1 MNRNTLPP
9 IIYNNNNRQQY
20 SENDNFSNSY
30 QIMRSQTPFL
40 DNQNSNNNNII
51 SYQNMMKEIREL
63 KLSLKNQLINQNEL
77 EKKLIDSYKLLSQ
90 QDNIIRLNAS
100 KINEHDLKITN
111 VLNSFNNFLK
121 IQEKTNNIINDCQDK
136 VNNKLLPV
144 NIFTTFKSQI
154 LANNLSVKENLDKII
169 SYNDNTELI
178 LQDLKNTDQNN
189 LNLLLNKI
197 KIISDKEENFFLE
210 KHEENLNYIKDH
222 DNIILSQI
230 NQVKQINENIQ
241 MQIAEEKKLRK
252 INNDKILKDVINFIN
267 NKYEEKFQIMEKN
280 LLETEKN
287 LVNMNKDYVKSI
299 QGIINKQKDTNELE
313 LQNLKNMI
321 ELGLKNNQTIYDKDI
336 DEMKKLMTEIKGD
349 INENKR
355 TVEKIDG
362 FVNENMK
369 IMRDYRID
377 GDKTIEGF
385 SNKIKKI
392 EQNAIKSYED
402 TKIDIEK
409 KFEDSLNKFTE
420 RIEKY
425 ENNISDLLKAKFHPY
440 DSYIKDLKEQDAQL
454 IENKYEQIKS
464 ETNAIGIKNMKL
476 DEIYTNK
483 FNNMNKD
490 LQDNYKKVQE
500 EIENNMNIL
509 KTYIKKNMDEYS
521 LHVDNDLYKKFE
533 VLSKDIKDNFYIF
546 RDGIDMRQELTRA
559 KNLIE
564 KSYKEER
571 NKWLNSYE
579 YSFYYLL
586 YIVGNSVSE
595 KERNKLIKSFNTI
608 LGSYVHFKKRIAT
621 LVVIIAFNL
630 NPLLKLHFFTYN

>member
-409 KFEDSLNKFTE
+409 KLEDSLNKFTE

-454 IENKYEQIKS
+454 EKMIDNKYEQIKS

-533 VLSKDIKDNFYIF
+533 VLSKDIKDNFDKSKYEL
-546 RDGIDMRQELTRA
+546 DGKNQQYVLESELRIKKECQDMI
-559 KNLIE
+559 KNQ
-564 KSYKEER
+564 K
-571 NKWLNSYE
+571 
-579 YSFYYLL
+579 
-586 YIVGNSVSE
+586 
-595 KERNKLIKSFNTI
+595 
-608 LGSYVHFKKRIAT
+608 
-621 LVVIIAFNL
+621 
-630 NPLLKLHFFTYN
+630 

>member
-409 KFEDSLNKFTE
+409 KLEDSLNKFTE

-454 IENKYEQIKS
+454 EKMIENKYEQIKS

-476 DEIYTNK
+476 DEIYKNK

-533 VLSKDIKDNFYIF
+533 VLSKDIKDNFDKSKYEL
-546 RDGIDMRQELTRA
+546 DGKNQQYVLESELRIKKECQDMI
-559 KNLIE
+559 KNQ
-564 KSYKEER
+564 K
-571 NKWLNSYE
+571 
-579 YSFYYLL
+579 
-586 YIVGNSVSE
+586 
-595 KERNKLIKSFNTI
+595 
-608 LGSYVHFKKRIAT
+608 
-621 LVVIIAFNL
+621 
-630 NPLLKLHFFTYN
+630 

>member
-63 KLSLKNQLINQNEL
+63 KLSLKNQLINQNEF

-197 KIISDKEENFFLE
+197 KIISDKAENFFLE

-409 KFEDSLNKFTE
+409 KLEDSLNKFTE

-454 IENKYEQIKS
+454 EKMIENKYEQIKS

-533 VLSKDIKDNFYIF
+533 VLSKDIKDNFDKSKYEL
-546 RDGIDMRQELTRA
+546 DGKNQQYVLESELRIKKECQDMI
-559 KNLIE
+559 KNQ
-564 KSYKEER
+564 K
-571 NKWLNSYE
+571 
-579 YSFYYLL
+579 
-586 YIVGNSVSE
+586 
-595 KERNKLIKSFNTI
+595 
-608 LGSYVHFKKRIAT
+608 
-621 LVVIIAFNL
+621 
-630 NPLLKLHFFTYN
+630 

>member
-409 KFEDSLNKFTE
+409 KLEDSLNKFTE

-454 IENKYEQIKS
+454 EKMIENKYEQIKS

-533 VLSKDIKDNFYIF
+533 VLSKDIKDNFDKSKYEL
-546 RDGIDMRQELTRA
+546 DG
-559 KNLIE
+559 KNQQYVLE
-564 KSYKEER
+564 
-571 NKWLNSYE
+571 
-579 YSFYYLL
+579 
-586 YIVGNSVSE
+586 SE
-595 KERNKLIKSFNTI
+595 KKKKKECQDMIKNQ
-608 LGSYVHFKKRIAT
+608 K
-621 LVVIIAFNL
+621 
-630 NPLLKLHFFTYN
+630 

>member
-9 IIYNNNNRQQY
+9 IIYNNHQQY
-20 SENDNFSNSY
+20 SDNDNYSNSY
-30 QIMRSQTPFL
+30 QITRSQTPLL
-40 DNQNSNNNNII
+40 DNQNSNNNNNFLSI
-51 SYQNMMKEIREL
+51 QNMMKEIREL

-121 IQEKTNNIINDCQDK
+121 IQEKTSNLINDCQDK
-136 VNNKLLPV
+136 VNNKLLPINV
-144 NIFTTFKSQI
+144 FTSFKSQM
-154 LANNLSVKENLDKII
+154 LNNNIHVKENFEKIF

-189 LNLLLNKI
+189 LSLLLNKI
-197 KIISDKEENFFLE
+197 KMITDKEESFFLE

-369 IMRDYRID
+369 IMREYRDD
-377 GDKTIEGF
+377 GDKTVLGL
-385 SNKIKKI
+385 SNTIKKI
-392 EQNAIKSYED
+392 EQNAIKSYEE
-402 TKIDIEK
+402 TKKDIEK
-409 KFEDSLNKFTE
+409 KLKDSLNKLTE

-425 ENNISDLLKAKFHPY
+425 ENNISDLLKSQLHPY
-440 DSYIKDLKEQDAQL
+440 DSYIKDLKEQDNQL
-454 IENKYEQIKS
+454 QKMIENKYEQIKN

-483 FNNMNKD
+483 FKNMNKD

-500 EIENNMNIL
+500 DIENNMNII

-533 VLSKDIKDNFYIF
+533 VLSKDIKDNFDKSKYEL
-546 RDGIDMRQELTRA
+546 DGKNQQYVLESELRIKKECQDMI
-559 KNLIE
+559 KNQ
-564 KSYKEER
+564 K
-571 NKWLNSYE
+571 
-579 YSFYYLL
+579 
-586 YIVGNSVSE
+586 
-595 KERNKLIKSFNTI
+595 
-608 LGSYVHFKKRIAT
+608 
-621 LVVIIAFNL
+621 
-630 NPLLKLHFFTYN
+630 

>member
-30 QIMRSQTPFL
+30 QIMRSQTPLL

-267 NKYEEKFQIMEKN
+267 NKYEEKFQIME
-280 LLETEKN
+280 
-287 LVNMNKDYVKSI
+287 
-299 QGIINKQKDTNELE
+299 
-313 LQNLKNMI
+313 
-321 ELGLKNNQTIYDKDI
+321 
-336 DEMKKLMTEIKGD
+336 
-349 INENKR
+349 
-355 TVEKIDG
+355 
-362 FVNENMK
+362 
-369 IMRDYRID
+369 
-377 GDKTIEGF
+377 
-385 SNKIKKI
+385 
-392 EQNAIKSYED
+392 
-402 TKIDIEK
+402 
-409 KFEDSLNKFTE
+409 
-420 RIEKY
+420 
-425 ENNISDLLKAKFHPY
+425 
-440 DSYIKDLKEQDAQL
+440 
-454 IENKYEQIKS
+454 
-464 ETNAIGIKNMKL
+464 
-476 DEIYTNK
+476 
-483 FNNMNKD
+483 
-490 LQDNYKKVQE
+490 
-500 EIENNMNIL
+500 
-509 KTYIKKNMDEYS
+509 
-521 LHVDNDLYKKFE
+521 
-533 VLSKDIKDNFYIF
+533 
-546 RDGIDMRQELTRA
+546 
-559 KNLIE
+559 
-564 KSYKEER
+564 
-571 NKWLNSYE
+571 
-579 YSFYYLL
+579 
-586 YIVGNSVSE
+586 
-595 KERNKLIKSFNTI
+595 
-608 LGSYVHFKKRIAT
+608 
-621 LVVIIAFNL
+621 
-630 NPLLKLHFFTYN
+630 

>member
-9 IIYNNNNRQQY
+9 IIYNNNRQQY

-252 INNDKILKDVINFIN
+252 INNDKILKDVINYIN

-409 KFEDSLNKFTE
+409 KLEDSLNKFTE

-454 IENKYEQIKS
+454 EKMIENKYEQIKS

-509 KTYIKKNMDEYS
+509 KAYIKKNMDEYS

-533 VLSKDIKDNFYIF
+533 VLSKDIKDNFDKSKYEL
-546 RDGIDMRQELTRA
+546 DGKNQQYVLESELRIKKECQDMI
-559 KNLIE
+559 KNQ
-564 KSYKEER
+564 K
-571 NKWLNSYE
+571 
-579 YSFYYLL
+579 
-586 YIVGNSVSE
+586 
-595 KERNKLIKSFNTI
+595 
-608 LGSYVHFKKRIAT
+608 
-621 LVVIIAFNL
+621 
-630 NPLLKLHFFTYN
+630 

>member
-9 IIYNNNNRQQY
+9 IIYNNNRQQY

-30 QIMRSQTPFL
+30 QIMRSQTPLL

-409 KFEDSLNKFTE
+409 KLEDSLNKFTE

-454 IENKYEQIKS
+454 EKMIENKYEQIKS

-533 VLSKDIKDNFYIF
+533 VLSKDIKDNFDKSKYEL
-546 RDGIDMRQELTRA
+546 DGKNQQYVLESELRIKKECQDMI
-559 KNLIE
+559 KNQ
-564 KSYKEER
+564 K
-571 NKWLNSYE
+571 
-579 YSFYYLL
+579 
-586 YIVGNSVSE
+586 
-595 KERNKLIKSFNTI
+595 
-608 LGSYVHFKKRIAT
+608 
-621 LVVIIAFNL
+621 
-630 NPLLKLHFFTYN
+630 

>member
-9 IIYNNNNRQQY
+9 IIYNNHQQY
-20 SENDNFSNSY
+20 SENDNYSNSY
-30 QIMRSQTPFL
+30 QIRSQTPLL
-40 DNQNSNNNNII
+40 DNQNSNNNNNFLSI
-51 SYQNMMKEIREL
+51 QNMMKEIREL
-63 KLSLKNQLINQNEL
+63 KLSLKNQLMNQNEL

-121 IQEKTNNIINDCQDK
+121 IQEKTSNIINECQDK
-136 VNNKLLPV
+136 VNNKLLPTS
-144 NIFTTFKSQI
+144 IFTTFKSQI
-154 LANNLSVKENLDKII
+154 LANNLSVKENLEKII

-189 LNLLLNKI
+189 LNLVLNKI
-197 KIISDKEENFFLE
+197 KLMSDKEENFFLE
-210 KHEENLNYIKDH
+210 KHKENLNYMKDH
-222 DNIILSQI
+222 DSIIQAQL
-230 NQVKQINENIQ
+230 NKVKQVNENIQ
-241 MQIAEEKKLRK
+241 AQIIEEKNLRK
-252 INNDKILKDVINFIN
+252 NNYDRILKDVINYIN
-267 NKYEEKFQIMEKN
+267 NKYEEKFQTFEKN

-299 QGIINKQKDTNELE
+299 QEIFNKQKDSNELE
-313 LQNLKNMI
+313 LLNLKNMI

-336 DEMKKLMTEIKGD
+336 DEMKKIITEIKGD
-349 INENKR
+349 INDTKG

-369 IMRDYRID
+369 IMREYRED
-377 GDKTIEGF
+377 GDKTVLGL

-402 TKIDIEK
+402 TKKDIEK
-409 KFEDSLNKFTE
+409 KLEDSLNKLTE

-425 ENNISDLLKAKFHPY
+425 ENNISDLLKAKLHPY
-440 DSYIKDLKEQDAQL
+440 DSYIKDLKEQDNQL
-454 IENKYEQIKS
+454 QKMIENKYEQIKN

-483 FNNMNKD
+483 FKNMNKD

-500 EIENNMNIL
+500 DIENNMNII

-533 VLSKDIKDNFYIF
+533 VLSKDIKDNFDKSKIEL
-546 RDGIDMRQELTRA
+546 DGKNQQYVLESELRIKKQCENMI
-559 KNLIE
+559 KN
-564 KSYKEER
+564 
-571 NKWLNSYE
+571 
-579 YSFYYLL
+579 
-586 YIVGNSVSE
+586 
-595 KERNKLIKSFNTI
+595 
-608 LGSYVHFKKRIAT
+608 KK
-621 LVVIIAFNL
+621 
-630 NPLLKLHFFTYN
+630 

>member
-30 QIMRSQTPFL
+30 QIMRSQTPLL

-409 KFEDSLNKFTE
+409 KLEDSLNKFTE

-454 IENKYEQIKS
+454 EKMIENKYEQIKS

-533 VLSKDIKDNFYIF
+533 VLSKDIKDNFDKSKYEL
-546 RDGIDMRQELTRA
+546 DGKNQQYVLESELRIKKECQDMV
-559 KNLIE
+559 KNQ
-564 KSYKEER
+564 K
-571 NKWLNSYE
+571 
-579 YSFYYLL
+579 
-586 YIVGNSVSE
+586 
-595 KERNKLIKSFNTI
+595 
-608 LGSYVHFKKRIAT
+608 
-621 LVVIIAFNL
+621 
-630 NPLLKLHFFTYN
+630 

>member
-9 IIYNNNNRQQY
+9 IIYNNHQQY
-20 SENDNFSNSY
+20 SENDNYSNSY
-30 QIMRSQTPFL
+30 QIRSQTPLL
-40 DNQNSNNNNII
+40 DNQNSNNNNNFLSI
-51 SYQNMMKEIREL
+51 QNMMKEIREL
-63 KLSLKNQLINQNEL
+63 KLSLKNQLMNQNEL

-121 IQEKTNNIINDCQDK
+121 IQEKTSNIINECQDK
-136 VNNKLLPV
+136 VNNKLLPT

-189 LNLLLNKI
+189 LNLVLNKI
-197 KIISDKEENFFLE
+197 KLMSDKEENFFLE
-210 KHEENLNYIKDH
+210 KHKENLNYMKDH
-222 DNIILSQI
+222 DSIIQAQL
-230 NQVKQINENIQ
+230 NKVKQVNENIQ
-241 MQIAEEKKLRK
+241 AQIIEEKNLRK
-252 INNDKILKDVINFIN
+252 NNYDRILKDVINYIN
-267 NKYEEKFQIMEKN
+267 NKYEEKFQTFEKN

-299 QGIINKQKDTNELE
+299 QEIFNKQKDSNELE
-313 LQNLKNMI
+313 LLNLKNMI

-336 DEMKKLMTEIKGD
+336 DEMKKIITEIKGD
-349 INENKR
+349 INDTKG

-369 IMRDYRID
+369 IMREYRED
-377 GDKTIEGF
+377 GDKTVLGL

-402 TKIDIEK
+402 TKKDIEK
-409 KFEDSLNKFTE
+409 KLEDSLNKLTE

-425 ENNISDLLKAKFHPY
+425 ENNISDLLKAKLHPY
-440 DSYIKDLKEQDAQL
+440 DSYIKDLKEQDNQL
-454 IENKYEQIKS
+454 QKMIENKYEQIKN

-483 FNNMNKD
+483 FKNMNKD

-500 EIENNMNIL
+500 DIENNMNII

-533 VLSKDIKDNFYIF
+533 VLSKDIKDNFDKSKIEL
-546 RDGIDMRQELTRA
+546 DGKNQQYVLESELRI
-559 KNLIE
+559 KKQCENLI
-564 KSYKEER
+564 K
-571 NKWLNSYE
+571 NK
-579 YSFYYLL
+579 
-586 YIVGNSVSE
+586 
-595 KERNKLIKSFNTI
+595 K
-608 LGSYVHFKKRIAT
+608 
-621 LVVIIAFNL
+621 
-630 NPLLKLHFFTYN
+630 

>member
-9 IIYNNNNRQQY
+9 IIYNNNRQQY

-30 QIMRSQTPFL
+30 QIMRSQTPLL

-409 KFEDSLNKFTE
+409 KLEDSLNKFTE

-454 IENKYEQIKS
+454 EKMIENKYEQIKS

-521 LHVDNDLYKKFE
+521 LHVDNDLYKKLE
-533 VLSKDIKDNFYIF
+533 VLSKDIKDNFDKSKYEL
-546 RDGIDMRQELTRA
+546 DGKNQQYVLESELRIKKECQDMI
-559 KNLIE
+559 KNQ
-564 KSYKEER
+564 K
-571 NKWLNSYE
+571 
-579 YSFYYLL
+579 
-586 YIVGNSVSE
+586 
-595 KERNKLIKSFNTI
+595 
-608 LGSYVHFKKRIAT
+608 
-621 LVVIIAFNL
+621 
-630 NPLLKLHFFTYN
+630 

>member
-9 IIYNNNNRQQY
+9 IIYNNHQQY
-20 SENDNFSNSY
+20 SDNDNYSNSY
-30 QIMRSQTPFL
+30 QIRSQTPLL
-40 DNQNSNNNNII
+40 DNQNSNNNNNFLSI
-51 SYQNMMKEIREL
+51 QNMMKEIREL
-63 KLSLKNQLINQNEL
+63 KLSLKNQLMNQNEL

-121 IQEKTNNIINDCQDK
+121 IQEKTSNIINECQDK
-136 VNNKLLPV
+136 VNNKLLPTS
-144 NIFTTFKSQI
+144 IFTTFKSQI
-154 LANNLSVKENLDKII
+154 LANNLSVKENLEKII

-189 LNLLLNKI
+189 LNLVLNKI
-197 KIISDKEENFFLE
+197 KLMSDKEENFFLE
-210 KHEENLNYIKDH
+210 KHKENLNYMKDH
-222 DNIILSQI
+222 DSIIQAQL
-230 NQVKQINENIQ
+230 NKVKQVNENIQ
-241 MQIAEEKKLRK
+241 AQIIEEKNLRK
-252 INNDKILKDVINFIN
+252 NNYDRILKDVINYIN
-267 NKYEEKFQIMEKN
+267 NKYEEKFQTFEKN

-299 QGIINKQKDTNELE
+299 QEIFNKQKDSNELE
-313 LQNLKNMI
+313 LLNLKNMI

-336 DEMKKLMTEIKGD
+336 DEMKKIITEIKGD
-349 INENKR
+349 INDTKG

-369 IMRDYRID
+369 IMREYRED
-377 GDKTIEGF
+377 GDKTVLGL

-402 TKIDIEK
+402 TKKDIEK
-409 KFEDSLNKFTE
+409 KLEDSLNKLTE

-425 ENNISDLLKAKFHPY
+425 ENNISDLLKAKLHPY
-440 DSYIKDLKEQDAQL
+440 DSYIKDLKEQDNQL
-454 IENKYEQIKS
+454 QKMIENKYEQIKN

-483 FNNMNKD
+483 FKNMNKD

-500 EIENNMNIL
+500 DIENNMNII

-533 VLSKDIKDNFYIF
+533 VLSKDIKDNFDKSKIEL
-546 RDGIDMRQELTRA
+546 DGKNQQYVLESELRI
-559 KNLIE
+559 KKQCENLI
-564 KSYKEER
+564 K
-571 NKWLNSYE
+571 NK
-579 YSFYYLL
+579 
-586 YIVGNSVSE
+586 
-595 KERNKLIKSFNTI
+595 K
-608 LGSYVHFKKRIAT
+608 
-621 LVVIIAFNL
+621 
-630 NPLLKLHFFTYN
+630 

>member
-252 INNDKILKDVINFIN
+252 INNDKILKDVINYIN

-409 KFEDSLNKFTE
+409 KLEDSLNKFTE

-454 IENKYEQIKS
+454 EKMIENKYEQIKS

-533 VLSKDIKDNFYIF
+533 VLSKDIKDNFDKSKYEL
-546 RDGIDMRQELTRA
+546 DGKNQQYVLESELRIKKECQDMI
-559 KNLIE
+559 KNQ
-564 KSYKEER
+564 K
-571 NKWLNSYE
+571 
-579 YSFYYLL
+579 
-586 YIVGNSVSE
+586 
-595 KERNKLIKSFNTI
+595 
-608 LGSYVHFKKRIAT
+608 
-621 LVVIIAFNL
+621 
-630 NPLLKLHFFTYN
+630 

>member
-409 KFEDSLNKFTE
+409 KLEDSLNKFTE

-454 IENKYEQIKS
+454 EKMIENKYEQIKS

-533 VLSKDIKDNFYIF
+533 VLSKDIKDNFDKSKYEL
-546 RDGIDMRQELTRA
+546 DGKNQQYVLESELRIKKECQDMI
-559 KNLIE
+559 KNQ
-564 KSYKEER
+564 K
-571 NKWLNSYE
+571 
-579 YSFYYLL
+579 
-586 YIVGNSVSE
+586 
-595 KERNKLIKSFNTI
+595 
-608 LGSYVHFKKRIAT
+608 
-621 LVVIIAFNL
+621 
-630 NPLLKLHFFTYN
+630 

>member
-30 QIMRSQTPFL
+30 QIMRSQTPLL

-409 KFEDSLNKFTE
+409 KLEDSLNKFTE

-454 IENKYEQIKS
+454 EKMIENKYEQIKS

-533 VLSKDIKDNFYIF
+533 VLSKDIKDNFDKSKYEL
-546 RDGIDMRQELTRA
+546 DGKNQQYVLESELRIKKECQDMI
-559 KNLIE
+559 KNQ
-564 KSYKEER
+564 K
-571 NKWLNSYE
+571 
-579 YSFYYLL
+579 
-586 YIVGNSVSE
+586 
-595 KERNKLIKSFNTI
+595 
-608 LGSYVHFKKRIAT
+608 
-621 LVVIIAFNL
+621 
-630 NPLLKLHFFTYN
+630 